1 MQPYNRVLK
10 RISVIKRGPRRLRPV
25 RPIFPPFTI
34 SKNNSVFPS
43 RNDSIVFFPACS
55 CHRQSRR
62 DVFAPGGE
70 SVELQVDY
78 WLSGASAAAAAAAA
92 SATARESIASA
103 AAISLATMA
112 QAVKREKG
120 PAEQSSVKYTVK
132 AGFRWIVVQR
142 LPHCNMSTTTTSSA
156 GDASSLFTMTF
167 GLKEKK
173 QKSELF
179 VDR

>member
-1 MQPYNRVLK
+1 ML
-10 RISVIKRGPRRLRPV
+10 IDCLL
-25 RPIFPPFTI
+25 
-34 SKNNSVFPS
+34 S
-43 RNDSIVFFPACS
+43 R
-55 CHRQSRR
+55 RR
-62 DVFAPGGE
+62 DVFSLGAE

-120 PAEQSSVKYTVK
+120 PVDPSSSTKYTVK

-142 LPHCNMSTTTTSSA
+142 LPHSNLSSSSSSN
-156 GDASSLFTMTF
+156 DASSLFTMTF

-173 QKSELF
+173 QKSKWRSSLN
-179 VDR
+179 

>member
-1 MQPYNRVLK
+1 M
-10 RISVIKRGPRRLRPV
+10 
-25 RPIFPPFTI
+25 
-34 SKNNSVFPS
+34 
-43 RNDSIVFFPACS
+43 
-55 CHRQSRR
+55 
-62 DVFAPGGE
+62 PGAE

-78 WLSGASAAAAAAAA
+78 WLSGASAVAAAAAA

-120 PAEQSSVKYTVK
+120 PTEPPSSVKYTVK

-142 LPHCNMSTTTTSSA
+142 LPHNSVSSA
-156 GDASSLFTMTF
+156 AASSGDTSSLFTMTF

-173 QKSELF
+173 QKSESLF
-179 VDR
+179 FVCYL

>member
-1 MQPYNRVLK
+1 MDNR
-10 RISVIKRGPRRLRPV
+10 RE
-25 RPIFPPFTI
+25 TTT
-34 SKNNSVFPS
+34 
-43 RNDSIVFFPACS
+43 
-55 CHRQSRR
+55 
-62 DVFAPGGE
+62 PGAE

-112 QAVKREKG
+112 QAVKREKPVG

-142 LPHCNMSTTTTSSA
+142 LPHSNVSSSTTVSS
-156 GDASSLFTMTF
+156 GSDASSLFTMTF

-173 QKSELF
+173 QKSEFSFSFFFL
-179 VDR
+179 

>member
-1 MQPYNRVLK
+1 LIFENRK
-10 RISVIKRGPRRLRPV
+10 SFFDENRRE
-25 RPIFPPFTI
+25 T
-34 SKNNSVFPS
+34 ST
-43 RNDSIVFFPACS
+43 
-55 CHRQSRR
+55 
-62 DVFAPGGE
+62 PGAE

-112 QAVKREKG
+112 QAVKREKPG

-142 LPHCNMSTTTTSSA
+142 LPHSNVSSSTTASSS
-156 GDASSLFTMTF
+156 GSDASSLFTMTF

-173 QKSELF
+173 QKSESFSLL
-179 VDR
+179 V

>member
-1 MQPYNRVLK
+1 MFSL
-10 RISVIKRGPRRLRPV
+10 G
-25 RPIFPPFTI
+25 
-34 SKNNSVFPS
+34 
-43 RNDSIVFFPACS
+43 A
-55 CHRQSRR
+55 
-62 DVFAPGGE
+62 E

-120 PAEQSSVKYTVK
+120 PVEPSSSTKYTVK

-142 LPHCNMSTTTTSSA
+142 LPHSNTSSSATAAATTSSST

-173 QKSELF
+173 QKSKF
-179 VDR
+179 ACFD